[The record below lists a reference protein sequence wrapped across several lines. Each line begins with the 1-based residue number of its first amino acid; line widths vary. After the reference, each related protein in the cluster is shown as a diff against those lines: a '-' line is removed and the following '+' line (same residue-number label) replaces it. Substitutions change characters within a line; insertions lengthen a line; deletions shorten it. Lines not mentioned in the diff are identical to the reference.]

1 MANTL
6 LINRTS
12 LGTPSGGQYPSWNS
26 QTDPNISNLDYGE
39 LAWNNGKQKLYIA
52 RVSDNTGGKT
62 LQQIGGT
69 TAFKVTD
76 GSGSTDMA
84 HDSTLTIQGTDNE
97 VTVSESSGTVTVG
110 LPNNIIV
117 GNDLTVTGDLTVSG
131 DTITANVATIT
142 IEDKTIELG
151 KAASPSNTTANGSG
165 IITTGADEKS
175 ILYSSTND
183 RWVSNKRF
191 DAPTFVGDLTGDV
204 TGNADT
210 ATALATARTIGG
222 VSFNGTA
229 NIDLPGVNTAGS
241 QNTTGN
247 AATATALATAR
258 TIGGVSFDGTANI
271 NLPGVNAVG
280 NQNTT
285 GQAGSL
291 AASFVIDG
299 GSY

>member
-151 KAASPSNTTANGSG
+151 KEASPSNTTANGSG

-299 GSY
+299 GTY